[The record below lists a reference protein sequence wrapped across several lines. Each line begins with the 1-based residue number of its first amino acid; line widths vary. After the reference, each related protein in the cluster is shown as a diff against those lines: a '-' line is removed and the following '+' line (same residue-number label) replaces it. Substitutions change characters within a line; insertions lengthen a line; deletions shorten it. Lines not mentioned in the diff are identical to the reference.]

1 MGGNSSGAPIDQ
13 TNGNFLGGRDDPRGT
28 PPMISDTLAEE
39 AGLKNSEIVQIGAS
53 RSGANVVCVGG
64 RCQKEEECV
73 EKEDFQLGGKTG
85 REFPPLGNLLR
96 LRLWTPWSNKF

>member
-1 MGGNSSGAPIDQ
+1 MGRNSTGAPIDQ

-53 RSGANVVCVGG
+53 RSGANVVRVGG
-64 RCQKEEECV
+64 KCQKEEECV
-73 EKEDFQLGGKTG
+73 VKEDFQ
-85 REFPPLGNLLR
+85 N
-96 LRLWTPWSNKF
+96 